1 MDEYILTNPQLLKY
15 WNLVRG
21 GNKTRLSV
29 MEVMSLGVHVRCFD
43 VLPKGSNSFYWT
55 DGLTNIEIEGN
66 NYISFPDII
75 QDSLPSFT
83 EEKGISNDAINFKV
97 SNVTSSVRQLALGG
111 FLKDAQVN
119 IRLVIL
125 NPYDSR
131 MLYSMLLFSG
141 FIDYVQAVAD
151 PNYKTNEMTVHVNS
165 VYKKLDRQPPTI
177 AANSVYQSYYPTDEY
192 FSLLGQVNSDQ
203 IWRYKDK

>member
-1 MDEYILTNPQLLKY
+1 MDDTILTNPQLLKY

-21 GNKTRLSV
+21 GNKSKLSITD
-29 MEVMSLGVHVRCFD
+29 VMSLGVHVRCFD
-43 VLPKGSNSFYWT
+43 VLPKGSSAFYWT
-55 DGLTNIEIEGN
+55 DALTDVGINGN

-75 QDSLPSFT
+75 QDSLPSFQ
-83 EEKGISNDAINFKV
+83 EEKGISNDSVNFKV

-119 IRLVIL
+119 IRLAIL
-125 NPYDSR
+125 NPYDSTV
-131 MLYSMLLFSG
+131 LYSMLMFTG
-141 FIDYVQAVAD
+141 FIDYCTAIAS
-151 PNYKTNEMTVHVNS
+151 PNDKTNEMTIYVNS

-192 FSLLGQVNSDQ
+192 FSLLGQVNQDQ
-203 IWRYKDK
+203 IWRYK